1 MVEEFRN
8 YAVGSDQCARVL
20 QRASLP
26 AARALSRVL
35 RGEVNAVFSVE
46 LVEGRQV
53 VLKVQARGS
62 RPERLLR
69 EKEACHL
76 LRQTGSI
83 TVPTVL
89 AIDAQEDIL
98 PFSYSILTH
107 LPGLEGDAVWPSLSW
122 DEQIEVSRSLGR
134 TLAHIH
140 AAPLTHRPAPK
151 VLPVNRSPRDWVAE
165 QHGRFEEAWRHH
177 RACSYLPS
185 WLLSQVSAFWKQ
197 RESLLSDTSTLCL
210 LHGDYGLANVKL
222 SRRASEVSGVF
233 DLDQVDIGAPEF
245 DLAVVQTS
253 VVGRRHEL
261 REAFYNGYLRHCTL
275 QAGFEERVTVYTLL
289 RHLDMMLAYQGP
301 VRQWDGT
308 ASDPETIARL
318 VSDGCVHRSSTQEAV
333 VRDGAVATPGE
344 AFDDPPEVAAVSGQY
359 LAHVLAEGLQRCVQ
373 VTDWHSQAGD
383 SWQSFPGRGG
393 DSLIAYQ
400 VAAQVEASPTR
411 NLSTVLKIT
420 SSFRE
425 AMFYRYLAC
434 YLGPN
439 VPSHY
444 HVATRPSGEYHWV
457 FLELVPCMVLGPL
470 WGGREFGKAV
480 EGLVALH
487 TRFWDRADEL
497 QKHTWLPR
505 VSSQSPLS
513 RYHSQL
519 ARLARFVRAGVL
531 PESPHRLLTA
541 LLYSTAS
548 SVAVV
553 ERLAG
558 SLAAQPFTLVHGDY
572 HLANIGTREMIDE
585 AAPVIGDW
593 ASCSCGPPQIDLAH
607 FLNAVHGILRETP
620 SREVM
625 VADYLSGISAAGATL
640 RSREEFEQ
648 GIVAATF
655 LDDVEMLSR
664 LQQNWEGETSWRSD
678 IYYSG
683 EDEVAVRAERCL
695 RTLSSQ
701 PSL

>member
-1 MVEEFRN
+1 MADAFQSYTVTP
-8 YAVGSDQCARVL
+8 GHCARAL

-26 AARALSRVL
+26 AARTFSRVR

-151 VLPVNRSPRDWVAE
+151 VLPVNRSPCDWVAE
-165 QHGRFEEAWRHH
+165 QHGRFEAAWRHH

-185 WLLSQVSAFWKQ
+185 WLLSQVSEFWKQ

-245 DLAVVQTS
+245 DLAVIQTS

-318 VSDGCVHRSSTQEAV
+318 VSDGCVHRSSTQDGV
-333 VRDGAVATPGE
+333 VRDGAVAAPGE
-344 AFDDPPEVAAVSGQY
+344 VFDDPPEVAAVSGQY
-359 LAHVLAEGLQRCVQ
+359 LAHVLSQGLQRHVRL
-373 VTDWHSQAGD
+373 TYWHSRTGD
-383 SWQSFPGRGG
+383 SWESFAGRGG
-393 DSLIAYQ
+393 NSLIWYQ
-400 VAAQVEASPTR
+400 VAAEVEACPVR
-411 NLSTVLKIT
+411 DLSIVLKVT
-420 SSFRE
+420 SSFVE
-425 AMFYRYLAC
+425 AMFYLRLARRVR
-434 YLGPN
+434 PN
-439 VPSHY
+439 VPLHY
-444 HVATRPSGEYHWV
+444 HVVTRPKNGQHWI

-487 TRFWDRADEL
+487 RRFWNRAAEL
-497 QKHTWLPR
+497 KDQAWLP
-505 VSSQSPLS
+505 VVTLQSLLCQ
-513 RYHSQL
+513 YHSQL
-519 ARLARFVRAGVL
+519 AHLAESLKVGAL
-531 PESPHRLLTA
+531 PELPRRVLTDLLATA
-541 LLYSTAS
+541 AS
-548 SVAVV
+548 SESAV
-553 ERLAG
+553 RTLAG
-558 SLAAQPFTLVHGDY
+558 CLATQPVTLVHRDY
-572 HLANIGTREMIDE
+572 HLANIGTHEITDE
-585 AAPVIGDW
+585 AAPIVGDW
-593 ASCSCGPPQIDLAH
+593 SSCACGPPQIDLAH
-607 FLNAVHGILRETP
+607 FSNTVEGIPRKVP
-620 SREVM
+620 SREVIIG
-625 VADYLSGISAAGATL
+625 DYMARITAAGAAPH
-640 RSREEFEQ
+640 SREWFER
-648 GIVAATF
+648 GILAATF
-655 LDDVEMLSR
+655 FDDIEMLSR
-664 LQQNWEGETSWRSD
+664 LVQDWEGETSWRHSV
-678 IYYSG
+678 YYSG
-683 EDEVAVRAERCL
+683 EEEVAVRAQRCF
-695 RTLSSQ
+695 RTLSSW
-701 PSL
+701 PDI